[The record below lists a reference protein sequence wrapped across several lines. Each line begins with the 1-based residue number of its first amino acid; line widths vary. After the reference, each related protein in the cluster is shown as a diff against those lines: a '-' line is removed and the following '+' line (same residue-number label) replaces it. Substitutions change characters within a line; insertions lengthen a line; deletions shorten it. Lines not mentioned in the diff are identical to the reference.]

1 MCCRLGVSCPRAA
14 SGTYSAPALP
24 LPPLL
29 HMNSGCFFVPDFNAY
44 MLPAPL
50 ACHTHAC
57 PTYTCMSHVHTH
69 ACCTHIHVCLQFL
82 MHGHLPP
89 YLVQP
94 VSCPTDVTDM
104 WCPETH
110 AYDSKCMKLS
120 PPQPH
125 SNPAR
130 HCSAAAQRQQQQ
142 QQQRTEYV
150 LGDPS
155 GGAHQHGMQNQRNS
169 VEYAAGRQHTPQP
182 ICMTHAQPH
191 ICCRHTADV
200 VICCTCCSLY
210 TPGNSSA
217 GSQQTAARLNT
228 LGPMS
233 LIRGH

>member
-1 MCCRLGVSCPRAA
+1 MQPPPPLLMAVGKPRVLHQHTSEVCTQCTPSMSSGCFFVQQIQMCCRLGVSCPRAA

-82 MHGHLPP
+82 MHAHLSP

-94 VSCPTDVTDM
+94 VSCPTDNIDM

-110 AYDSKCMKLS
+110 AYDS
-120 PPQPH
+120 
-125 SNPAR
+125 
-130 HCSAAAQRQQQQ
+130 
-142 QQQRTEYV
+142 
-150 LGDPS
+150 
-155 GGAHQHGMQNQRNS
+155 
-169 VEYAAGRQHTPQP
+169 
-182 ICMTHAQPH
+182 
-191 ICCRHTADV
+191 
-200 VICCTCCSLY
+200 
-210 TPGNSSA
+210 
-217 GSQQTAARLNT
+217 
-228 LGPMS
+228 
-233 LIRGH
+233 